1 MLIYYTLLV
10 GNVTKNEV
18 FVFKQFPDKPRITN
32 SFAQATVRLLVIT
45 SGYCWVKGQSIC
57 LIIQSVIGP
66 LVILDT
72 QPNLK
77 VSSTLDIA
85 CNT

>member
-1 MLIYYTLLV
+1 MLICYTLLV

-45 SGYCWVKGQSIC
+45 SGYC
-57 LIIQSVIGP
+57 
-66 LVILDT
+66 
-72 QPNLK
+72 
-77 VSSTLDIA
+77 
-85 CNT
+85 